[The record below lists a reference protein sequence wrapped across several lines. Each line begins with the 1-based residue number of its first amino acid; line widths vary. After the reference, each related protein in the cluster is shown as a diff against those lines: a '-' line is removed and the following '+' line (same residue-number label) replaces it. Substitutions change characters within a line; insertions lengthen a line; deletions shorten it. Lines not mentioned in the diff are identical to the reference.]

1 MASFSRSA
9 VHNAGKRDPKA
20 PRTVF
25 YKGERRSERWPSGVV
40 ERFVDLQGDVV
51 MVQMVPPGIPATD
64 ELIARQRSALHGKR
78 NGDRSVQG
86 FVEHD
91 KCPLRHGARHRTPM
105 LEEEF
110 AALPESLQRP
120 CTGDP
125 AVVTRTRKGLEYA
138 DACPHILWLMES
150 RRVAEAVRRD
160 SRRARNVDHAAE
172 ALKVAQAQAAAT
184 QAVNEKMLAVVE
196 SLAAK
201 PTRTPKGGE

>member
-9 VHNAGKRDPKA
+9 VHNAGKRDPKV

-25 YKGERRSERWPSGVV
+25 YKGERRSERWPSGVI

-51 MVQMVPPGIPATD
+51 TVQMVPPGIPATE
-64 ELIARQRSALHGKR
+64 ELIARQRSSLHGKR

-91 KCPLRHGARHRTPM
+91 KCPLRHGARHRSPM

-110 AALPESLQRP
+110 TALPDDLQRP
-120 CTGDP
+120 CTSDP
-125 AVVTRTRKGLEYA
+125 TVATRTRKGLEYG

-150 RRVAEAVRRD
+150 RRAAEAIRRD
-160 SRRARNVDHAAE
+160 SRRARNVDPAAE
-172 ALKVAQAQAAAT
+172 ALKVAKDQAAAT

-201 PTRTPKGGE
+201 PARAPKGGE

>member
-1 MASFSRSA
+1 MSSFSKSS
-9 VHNAGKRDPKA
+9 VHNAGKRDPKI

-25 YKGERRSERWPSGVV
+25 YKGDRRSERWPSGAV

-51 MVQMVPPGIPATD
+51 TIQMVPPGIPATD
-64 ELIARQRSALHGKR
+64 EALARKRSTLHGKR

-110 AALPESLQRP
+110 VALPAELQRP
-120 CTGDP
+120 CGEDP
-125 AVVTRTRKGLEYA
+125 EVATRTRKGIEYK
-138 DACPHILWLMES
+138 DACPHILWLMAS
-150 RRVAEAVRRD
+150 RREAESVRRD

-172 ALKVAQAQAAAT
+172 QLKVAQAQAAST
-184 QAVNEKMLAVVE
+184 QAVNEKLVHLVE
-196 SLAAK
+196 SITARPVRA
-201 PTRTPKGGE
+201 PKGGE